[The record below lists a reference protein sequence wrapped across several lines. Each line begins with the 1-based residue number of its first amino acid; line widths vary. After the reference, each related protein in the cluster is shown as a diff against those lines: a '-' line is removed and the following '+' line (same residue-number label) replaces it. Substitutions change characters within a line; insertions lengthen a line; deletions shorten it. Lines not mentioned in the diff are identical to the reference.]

1 MIPELRLDR
10 LRPGSQ
16 RHYERVFR
24 WLCENFS
31 GSWSRTEPL
40 QAFLDGHDDPAVR
53 HGTRGRIV
61 QSLVNRHVDPRPEG
75 PPLVLRPPGR
85 GSKRPPPRPAPGD
98 KAAPDAGWTSYLP
111 VWMQPELGRCPEAWR
126 VWLAHYVL
134 RVLRANALRRNI
146 IRTYVTH
153 VVHVLLWQL
162 QCRSLDGFLALRRE
176 DLAQAVVDANAG
188 HVHQQRLCR
197 IAVNHFVGG
206 VVFRDHRALVERLH
220 LRTRDLP
227 HTGRPIDGATRAR
240 PYDNVDVAPC
250 ARSRDHFTEAEMQ
263 ALLALPQL
271 TPRDRLMLRVMAET
285 GLRRRAVSWL
295 LVDAVYDR
303 NRGAPLT
310 VGSATEKGLAVR
322 RFTLSAGT
330 RAQLDD
336 YVRNHHPG
344 PATRWLFP
352 SPHHG
357 ARAPISAGVVSQ
369 VLARACRSAGIRG
382 RHIHTHAIR
391 KGTGRPV
398 TVPSRTDHR
407 TVRPGVVC
415 RLMRANNRTGVPS
428 HAHAHTHTHVCTHKK
443 KPPNRA
449 VCGRIENVAKWL
461 GHKTVNL
468 TYATYW
474 DVDGLDVAGGMNI
487 PWLEDSASA

>member
-1 MIPELRLDR
+1 VPHRR
-10 LRPGSQ
+10 
-16 RHYERVFR
+16 ERAF
-24 WLCENFS
+24 
-31 GSWSRTEPL
+31 PL
-40 QAFLDGHDDPAVR
+40 PA
-53 HGTRGRIV
+53 GRAG
-61 QSLVNRHVDPRPEG
+61 E
-75 PPLVLRPPGR
+75 
-85 GSKRPPPRPAPGD
+85 RPA
-98 KAAPDAGWTSYLP
+98 A
-111 VWMQPELGRCPEAWR
+111 
-126 VWLAHYVL
+126 
-134 RVLRANALRRNI
+134 
-146 IRTYVTH
+146 
-153 VVHVLLWQL
+153 
-162 QCRSLDGFLALRRE
+162 
-176 DLAQAVVDANAG
+176 
-188 HVHQQRLCR
+188 
-197 IAVNHFVGG
+197 NHFVGG

-398 TVPSRTDHR
+398 TVRSRTDH
-407 TVRPGVVC
+407 P
-415 RLMRANNRTGVPS
+415 
-428 HAHAHTHTHVCTHKK
+428 HTHTLAPDGPAGSRLPPDARQQPHRRPVPCTRTHAHK
-443 KPPNRA
+443 
-449 VCGRIENVAKWL
+449 
-461 GHKTVNL
+461 HT
-468 TYATYW
+468 
-474 DVDGLDVAGGMNI
+474 
-487 PWLEDSASA
+487 